1 MEKGGHVS
9 TDAVRFA
16 TIGTSGICERF
27 LDALKQ
33 TPETKLA
40 AVYSR
45 DPERA
50 RAFAAAHGATYAMSD
65 LDELAACSEVD
76 AVYVASPIA
85 LHAPQACE
93 LIAGGKHVLVEK
105 SFASNEREA
114 AGVFDAAHKAGV
126 VAMEAMRSLHVPTF
140 SLIERTMPEL
150 GALHSAAF
158 RFSKVSSRMAR
169 LVAGERLNVFDPCL
183 SEGALMDIGI
193 YCVELAVALLGTP
206 KDVCALAVTTRV
218 PGEPAGSPYALIDLS
233 GEVLLSY
240 DGLVAGLSYGKTS
253 DDELASELAGERAT
267 LVWDQTSCPRE
278 LTLHIHEDQG
288 LIFGTSQG
296 AVSSLKADVPKNDMV
311 CELSRFCAAV
321 QGDSEALAAVQRFE
335 KVTRV
340 SVGITDEVRRQIGIR
355 FPADE

>member
-1 MEKGGHVS
+1 MGNDV
-9 TDAVRFA
+9 VRFA

-27 LDALKQ
+27 LDALEQ
-33 TPETKLA
+33 MPDAKLA

-45 DPERA
+45 HPERA
-50 RAFAAAHGATYAMSD
+50 RAFAAAHAAPRAVSN
-65 LDELAACSEVD
+65 LDELASSPEVD

-85 LHAPQACE
+85 LHAPQARA

-114 AGVFDAAHKAGV
+114 VEVFDAAHETGV

-140 SLIERTMPEL
+140 SLIENTMPEL
-150 GALHSAAF
+150 GVLHSAAF
-158 RFSKVSSRMAR
+158 RFSKVTSRMAR
-169 LVAGERLNVFDPCL
+169 LAAGERLNVFDPRL

-193 YCVELAVALLGTP
+193 YCVELAVALLGEP
-206 KDVCALAVTTRV
+206 KDVRSLAVTTRV
-218 PGEPAGSPYALIDLS
+218 PGEPDDSPYALIDLS

-240 DGLVAGLSYGKTS
+240 DELVAGLSFGKTS

-267 LVWDQTSCPRE
+267 LVWDQTSCPRAI
-278 LTLHIHEDQG
+278 TLHIHEDQG

-296 AVSSLKADVPKNDMV
+296 AMSSLKADVPKNDMV

-321 QGDSEALAAVQRFE
+321 RGDSEALAAVQRFE
-335 KVTRV
+335 NVTRA
-340 SVGITDEVRRQIGIR
+340 SLSITDEVRRQIGVR